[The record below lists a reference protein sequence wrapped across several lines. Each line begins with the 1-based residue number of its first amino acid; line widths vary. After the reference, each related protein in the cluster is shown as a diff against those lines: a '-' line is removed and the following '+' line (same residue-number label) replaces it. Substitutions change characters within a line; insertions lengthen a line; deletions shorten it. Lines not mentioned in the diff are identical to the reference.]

1 MKNFVLGFLLLLAGY
16 QTVLAQEVLS
26 GEKAENYIKKHFV
39 FTGVEEVFHEK
50 AEFATHEFHLE
61 FRVNN
66 DGYELFYIY
75 VCLEKCSNL
84 PTSLQIAPVQDPAD
98 LEHVFVSWSKNR
110 AIEFINKLDPNM
122 LQGISPDQPSHMQLH
137 SQDPDHRR

>member
-50 AEFATHEFHLE
+50 AMLDILCQLAL
-61 FRVNN
+61 
-66 DGYELFYIY
+66 
-75 VCLEKCSNL
+75 NL
-84 PTSLQIAPVQDPAD
+84 V
-98 LEHVFVSWSKNR
+98 E
-110 AIEFINKLDPNM
+110 
-122 LQGISPDQPSHMQLH
+122 
-137 SQDPDHRR
+137 